1 MLIQSFHLKFCSTS
15 QKWFW
20 PSLFNCFL
28 SNSLHYL
35 QVGWVRSDS
44 KAILS
49 LHNSVITYDSRIT
62 LSGDFASTFN
72 LHIGNI
78 QEEDR
83 GQYMCQINTDPM
95 MFQTATLDVNVPPD
109 IGLRNMVLSRIS
121 LLVYFHTLWH
131 GTLCIKRCSKH
142 FLQCLAWTPFQY
154 KGSICEAYC
163 THFPLQFLDIFV
175 MFLHDIDK

>member
-1 MLIQSFHLKFCSTS
+1 MLFYLPKMVLELPIF
-15 QKWFW
+15 
-20 PSLFNCFL
+20 FNVL
-28 SNSLHYL
+28 RIL

-72 LHIGNI
+72 LHIGNV

-109 IGLRNMVLSRIS
+109 IGTR
-121 LLVYFHTLWH
+121 H
-131 GTLCIKRCSKH
+131 
-142 FLQCLAWTPFQY
+142 
-154 KGSICEAYC
+154 
-163 THFPLQFLDIFV
+163 
-175 MFLHDIDK
+175 